1 MVQVDV
7 FWGYG
12 FGASL
17 AMACGRQVL
26 EAAEPFYNKYVVQ
39 TILFLALIWSPTG
52 LLLLIR
58 HPSWETMQAAADFVS
73 MSEWIVL
80 AFGIT
85 NVTQGILG
93 FWVGIKLMEKGKFLA
108 ANYNWMIGY
117 LGLFFIL
124 IYGWDGLGYDRFFYD
139 RDMLTGSPAWIP
151 GAGVG
156 TDLAGFFNGVVS
168 FLQSSV
174 FVTLMLDG
182 VYLLPPFIILCFL
195 WLKEGYGQKNIA
207 MPSTGKLLT
216 SYLFSVFV
224 TCLGASIWAAVC
236 VGTLGIILGA
246 GEVVFHAGGFYAPEN
261 MSMHILSYVI
271 GLPLGFG
278 SFWLLL
284 ARPGMLLSKPLQV
297 YSLDDDIWQERN
309 RGAIEGAVKS

>member
-1 MVQVDV
+1 MVQVDI

-17 AMACGRQVL
+17 AMVGGRQVL

-39 TILFLALIWSPTG
+39 TLLFLALIWSPTG

-58 HPSWETMQAAADFVS
+58 HPSWETMQAASDFIS

-93 FWVGIKLMEKGKFLA
+93 FWVGIKLMKKGKYLA

-124 IYGWDGLGYDRFFYD
+124 VYGWDGLGYDRFFYD
-139 RDMLTGSPAWIP
+139 RDMLADSPAWAP

-156 TDLAGFFNGVVS
+156 TDLAGFFNGVVN

-174 FVTLMLDG
+174 FITLMIDA
-182 VYLLPPFIILCFL
+182 VYLLPPFAILGYL
-195 WLKEGYGQKNIA
+195 WLKEGYAQKNIA
-207 MPSTGKLLT
+207 LPSKGRLFTD
-216 SYLFSVFV
+216 YLISVFV
-224 TCLGASIWAAVC
+224 TCLGASIWTAVC
-236 VGTLGIILGA
+236 VGTLGNILGA
-246 GEVVFHAGGFYAPEN
+246 GDVVFHVGGFYAPEN
-261 MSMHILSYVI
+261 MTMHVLSYVI

-278 SFWLLL
+278 SFWLVL
-284 ARPGMLLSKPLQV
+284 ARPGMLLSKPLKAF
-297 YSLDDDIWQERN
+297 SLDDQVWQEK
-309 RGAIEGAVKS
+309 ASEKLA

>member
-17 AMACGRQVL
+17 AMVGGRQVL
-26 EAAEPFYNKYVVQ
+26 AAAEPYYNKYFVQ
-39 TILFLALIWSPTG
+39 TLLFLALIWSPTG

-58 HPSWETMQAAADFVS
+58 HPSWETMQAAADFIS

-93 FWVGIKLMEKGKFLA
+93 FWVGIKLMEKGKYLA

-124 IYGWDGLGYDRFFYD
+124 VYGWDGLGYDRFFYD
-139 RDMLTGSPAWIP
+139 RDMLEGSPAWVP

-156 TDLAGFFNGVVS
+156 NDLVGFFNGVLN

-174 FVTLMLDG
+174 FVTLMIDA
-182 VYLLPPFIILCFL
+182 VYLLPPFAILGFL
-195 WLKEGYGQKNIA
+195 WLKEGYEQKNITV
-207 MPSTGKLLT
+207 PSKGKLFID
-216 SYLFSVFV
+216 YLISVFV

-236 VGTLGIILGA
+236 VATLASILGA
-246 GEVVFHAGGFYAPEN
+246 GEVIFHSEGFYAPEN
-261 MSMHILSYVI
+261 MFMHVLSYVI
-271 GLPLGFG
+271 GLPFAFV
-278 SFWLLL
+278 SFWFVL
-284 ARPGMLLSKPLQV
+284 ARPGRLLSKPLQTF
-297 YSLDDDIWQERN
+297 SLDDEVWQGEADLVN
-309 RGAIEGAVKS
+309 KTV

>member
-1 MVQVDV
+1 MVQVDI

-17 AMACGRQVL
+17 AMVGGRQVL
-26 EAAEPFYNKYVVQ
+26 EAAEPYYNKYFVQ
-39 TILFLALIWSPTG
+39 TLLFLALIWSPTG

-139 RDMLTGSPAWIP
+139 RDMLAGSPAWVP

-156 TDLAGFFNGVVS
+156 HDLLGLLNGVLN

-174 FVTLMLDG
+174 FITLMIDA
-182 VYLLPPFIILCFL
+182 VYLLPPFAILGFL
-195 WLKEGYGQKNIA
+195 WLREGYGQKNIA
-207 MPSTGKLLT
+207 VPSKGKLFVD
-216 SYLFSVFV
+216 YVISVFV
-224 TCLGASIWAAVC
+224 TCLGAAAWTAFC
-236 VGTLGIILGA
+236 VGMLGNLLGA
-246 GEVVFHAGGFYAPEN
+246 GDVVFHEGGFYAPEN
-261 MSMHILSYVI
+261 MLPHVISYII
-271 GLPLGFG
+271 GLPIGFG

-284 ARPGMLLSKPLQV
+284 ARPGMPLSKPLKTF
-297 YSLDDDIWQERN
+297 SLDDEVWNDSKVELMQN
-309 RGAIEGAVKS
+309 KTV

>member
-26 EAAEPFYNKYVVQ
+26 EAAEPFYNKYFVQ
-39 TILFLALIWSPTG
+39 ALLFLALIWSPTG

-58 HPSWETMQAAADFVS
+58 HPSWETMQAAADFIS

-139 RDMLTGSPAWIP
+139 RDMLAGSPAWVP

-156 TDLAGFFNGVVS
+156 TDLAGLINGVVN

-174 FVTLMLDG
+174 FITLMIDA
-182 VYLLPPFIILCFL
+182 VYLLPAFAILGFL
-195 WLKEGYGQKNIA
+195 WIKEGYQLKNIPV
-207 MPSTGKLLT
+207 PSQGKMLAD
-216 SYLFSVFV
+216 YLITVFV
-224 TCLGASIWAAVC
+224 TCLGAAGWTAFC
-236 VGTLGIILGA
+236 VAMLANVFGA
-246 GEVVFHAGGFYAPEN
+246 GEVIFHGAGFYAPEN
-261 MSMHILSYVI
+261 LTPHVMSYVI
-271 GLPLGFG
+271 GLPLGFV
-278 SFWLLL
+278 SFWLIL
-284 ARPGMLLSKPLQV
+284 ARPGMLLSKPLKTF
-297 YSLDDDIWQERN
+297 SADDAVWHEK
-309 RGAIEGAVKS
+309 AAVKLA

>member
-1 MVQVDV
+1 MVQVDI

-17 AMACGRQVL
+17 AMAAGRQVL
-26 EAAEPFYNKYVVQ
+26 ETAEPFYNKYFVQ
-39 TILFLALIWSPTG
+39 TLLFLALIWSPTG

-58 HPSWETMQAAADFVS
+58 HPSWETMQAAADFIS

-93 FWVGIKLMEKGKFLA
+93 FWVGIKLMEKGKYLA

-124 IYGWDGLGYDRFFYD
+124 VYGWDGLGYDRFFYD
-139 RDMLTGSPAWIP
+139 RDMLEGSPAWIP

-156 TDLAGFFNGVVS
+156 TDLAGFFNGVVN

-174 FVTLMLDG
+174 FVTLMIDA
-182 VYLLPPFIILCFL
+182 VYLLPPFAVLGYL
-195 WLKEGYGQKNIA
+195 WLKEGYAKKNIL
-207 MPSTGKLLT
+207 MPSKGKLFS
-216 SYLFSVFV
+216 SYLISVFI
-224 TCLGASIWAAVC
+224 TCLGASIWTAVC
-236 VGTLGIILGA
+236 VDLLGNFFGA
-246 GEVVFHAGGFYAPEN
+246 GEVIFHAGGFYAPEN
-261 MSMHILSYVI
+261 ITRHVLSYVI

-284 ARPGMLLSKPLQV
+284 ARPGMLLSKPLKV
-297 YSLDDDIWQERN
+297 FSLDDEVW
-309 RGAIEGAVKS
+309 KK